1 MGLIESPIFWIV
13 LAAVS
18 EILAAIPND
27 KLKSNSLFQ
36 LATAALTSLLKD
48 RKKKVGLQMVNL
60 YGRITRVLSGKMFA
74 G

>member
-27 KLKSNSLFQ
+27 KLKSNSIFQ
-36 LATAALTSLLKD
+36 LATAALASLLKD
-48 RKKKVGLQMVNL
+48 RKK
-60 YGRITRVLSGKMFA
+60 
-74 G
+74 

>member
-13 LAAVS
+13 LAALS

-36 LATAALTSLLKD
+36 LAAAALNALLKD
-48 RKKKVGLQMVNL
+48 RKK
-60 YGRITRVLSGKMFA
+60 
-74 G
+74 

>member
-48 RKKKVGLQMVNL
+48 RKK
-60 YGRITRVLSGKMFA
+60 
-74 G
+74 

>member
-27 KLKSNSLFQ
+27 KLKSNSVFQ
-36 LATAALTSLLKD
+36 LATTALNSLLNS
-48 RKKKVGLQMVNL
+48 KKK
-60 YGRITRVLSGKMFA
+60 
-74 G
+74 